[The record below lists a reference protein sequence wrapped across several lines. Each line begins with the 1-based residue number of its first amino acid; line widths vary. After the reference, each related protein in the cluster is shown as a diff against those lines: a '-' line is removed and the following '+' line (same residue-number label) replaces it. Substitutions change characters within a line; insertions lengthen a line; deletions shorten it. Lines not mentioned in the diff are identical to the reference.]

1 MFASRIHPLFLN
13 RGYATRPPS
22 IRQII
27 ASPNFGDCKVLGW
40 VRSARKQKQ
49 TSFLDIGDGSCSQS
63 LQVVASPSQL
73 PAQLNF
79 HSCVAI
85 DGELRPSSH
94 PKQEVE
100 LVARE
105 VHLLRACHPAY
116 PFQPRQAASQEH
128 VRGHPTCKAKTN
140 SVQTVMRMRGRL
152 SRSIHQFFQD
162 KDYLEIH
169 TPLLTTND
177 CEGGGDVFT
186 VSAPK
191 KDGEESY
198 WDQPVFLTVS
208 GQLHLEAICN
218 GIARVYTF
226 NPAFRAERGRT
237 RRHLSEFWMVEA
249 EVAFLDDID
258 ELVSE
263 MEGLVKNAAT
273 DILENCSQE
282 VMLYNKAAGIGG
294 GISRLEAATTGP
306 WHTIE
311 YRDAAAMV
319 SDPKHKLPPLKNG
332 DLGREHELW
341 LCKHIG
347 GVVAVVNWPAGIK
360 PAYMREVEG
369 SQGGL
374 VSICS
379 LLNFVCLLF
388 VCSFIIIMKY
398 AHEKSVFRPIF
409 IRGSPPIQ
417 TACCQKEIKRKGGF
431 RLFNL
436 ETFCPPAF
444 QINFPVSVASG
455 NLPPHLTPIRK
466 WKVIM
471 CITLSLCFL
480 FG

>member
-1 MFASRIHPLFLN
+1 MIVNRIHPLFST

-22 IRQII
+22 IRQLL
-27 ASPNFGDCKVLGW
+27 AQPSFGDCKVQGW

-63 LQVVASPSQL
+63 LQVVATPALL
-73 PAQLNF
+73 PAELNF

-100 LVARE
+100 LVAKE
-105 VHLLRACHPAY
+105 VHLLRACDPSY

-128 VRGHPTCKAKTN
+128 VRGQPTCKAKTN
-140 SVQTVMRMRGRL
+140 SVQTVMRMRSRL
-152 SRSIHQFFQD
+152 SRSIHQYFQGR
-162 KDYLEIH
+162 DYLEIH

-186 VSAPK
+186 VAAPK
-191 KDGEESY
+191 KEGEESY

-249 EVAFLDDID
+249 EVAFLEDIED
-258 ELVSE
+258 LVSE
-263 MEGLVKNAAT
+263 MEGLVKNAAS
-273 DILENCSQE
+273 DILESCIQE
-282 VMLYNKAAGIGG
+282 VELYNKAAGIGG
-294 GISRLEAATTGP
+294 GLSRLEAATTGP
-306 WHTIE
+306 WHIIE
-311 YRDAAAMV
+311 HSDAAAMV
-319 SDPKHKLPPLKNG
+319 SDPQHKLPPLKNG

-341 LCKHIG
+341 LCKHLG

-369 SQGGL
+369 SHGAL
-374 VSICS
+374 VG
-379 LLNFVCLLF
+379 
-388 VCSFIIIMKY
+388 
-398 AHEKSVFRPIF
+398 IF
-409 IRGSPPIQ
+409 
-417 TACCQKEIKRKGGF
+417 
-431 RLFNL
+431 
-436 ETFCPPAF
+436 
-444 QINFPVSVASG
+444 
-455 NLPPHLTPIRK
+455 
-466 WKVIM
+466 
-471 CITLSLCFL
+471 CFL
-480 FG
+480 IVLLCLFITSCADIILRGNSWI

>member
-1 MFASRIHPLFLN
+1 MILNRIHPLFLT

-22 IRQII
+22 IRQLL
-27 ASPNFGDCKVLGW
+27 AKPSFGDCKVQGW

-63 LQVVASPSQL
+63 LQVVATPALL
-73 PAQLNF
+73 PADLNF

-105 VHLLRACHPAY
+105 VHLLRACDPSY
-116 PFQPRQAASQEH
+116 PFQPRQSASQEH
-128 VRGHPTCKAKTN
+128 VRGQPTCKAKTN
-140 SVQTVMRMRGRL
+140 SVQTVMRMRSRL
-152 SRSIHQFFQD
+152 SRSIHQYFQD
-162 KDYLEIH
+162 RDYLEIH

-186 VSAPK
+186 VAAPK
-191 KDGEESY
+191 KEGEESY

-249 EVAFLDDID
+249 EVAFLDNIE

-263 MEGLVKNAAT
+263 MEGLVKSAAS
-273 DILENCSQE
+273 DILENCIQE
-282 VMLYNKAAGIGG
+282 VELYNKAAGIGG
-294 GISRLEAATTGP
+294 GLSRLEAATTGP
-306 WHTIE
+306 WHIIE
-311 YRDAAAMV
+311 HKDAAAMV
-319 SDPKHKLPPLKNG
+319 SDPQHKLPPLRNG

-341 LCKHIG
+341 LCKHLG

-369 SQGGL
+369 SQGAL
-374 VSICS
+374 VSAVDVLVPGVGELCGGS
-379 LLNFVCLLF
+379 LREHCP
-388 VCSFIIIMKY
+388 
-398 AHEKSVFRPIF
+398 EKL
-409 IRGSPPIQ
+409 G
-417 TACCQKEIKRKGGF
+417 KRLSWHGDKGLDWYLAMRSQGAAPTGGF
-431 RLFNL
+431 GLGFERLVQYLVGVENIRDTIPFHRAPHS
-436 ETFCPPAF
+436 CP
-444 QINFPVSVASG
+444 
-455 NLPPHLTPIRK
+455 L
-466 WKVIM
+466 
-471 CITLSLCFL
+471 
-480 FG
+480 